1 MYIFK
6 EQAVVISNLHSSK
19 AYTAY
24 QTNPIEPYTHQQV
37 FKPFTFMI
45 ISQHKNL
52 ISLAIHQR
60 NSTNKQIL
68 LAEN

>member
-24 QTNPIEPYTHQQV
+24 QTNPIEPYKHQQV
-37 FKPFTFMI
+37 FKPVTFMI
-45 ISQHKNL
+45 ISQHKKLNL
-52 ISLAIHQR
+52 PRGNFL
-60 NSTNKQIL
+60 NSCNAPKK
-68 LAEN
+68 